1 VKASLNK
8 EGVVTYQDP
17 HGHTD
22 HSHEPEPREPG
33 SGWTSYAVVKYGF
46 ILILVI
52 VILFLFFVAQYVLP
66 MFD

>member
-1 VKASLNK
+1 
-8 EGVVTYQDP
+8 VTHPDP
-17 HGHTD
+17 HSHAD

-33 SGWTSYAVVKYGF
+33 SSWTSYAVVKYGF

-52 VILFLFFVAQYVLP
+52 VILFFVARYVLP

>member
-52 VILFLFFVAQYVLP
+52 VILFFVAQYVLP